1 MVSKKDLSCLF
12 YIFLIP
18 AIVVAFDQATKL
30 LAKIYM
36 QSPMVL
42 IKNILSLVFVMNHGI
57 AFGLFQGAND
67 IIVWLYVIVLGLII
81 YFYDK
86 FPKGTFNCVMLSL
99 ILAGIVGNFIDR
111 LFLGYV
117 VDFISISFWPVFN
130 VADIC
135 LCVGIIGMLGKEIL
149 IKKKD

>member
-18 AIVVAFDQATKL
+18 AILIALDQATKL
-30 LAKIYM
+30 FAKIYLE
-36 QSPMVL
+36 SPIL
-42 IKNILSLVFVMNHGI
+42 IIKNILSLTLVMNHGI

-67 IIVWLYVIVLGLII
+67 IIVWLYIIVLGLII

-86 FPKGTFNCVMLSL
+86 FPKGTFNCIMLSL
-99 ILAGIVGNFIDR
+99 IITGVVGNFIDR

-117 VDFISISFWPVFN
+117 VDFISLRFWPVFN

-135 LCVGIIGMLGKEIL
+135 LCVGIIGILGKEIL
-149 IKKKD
+149 KKKD